1 MNLEKSNIGP
11 NRKFVKLKNLIEK
24 CLKKCI
30 EKYIES
36 TQHAFNVKDV
46 ASSIYEELGFSF
58 SVNFLRRFM
67 KTNMNLTYKRVKPRP
82 NNVDLV
88 KLDLTRKLFAVKIV
102 KYLSETTLII
112 NMDQSS
118 INRNIKFNR
127 SWGLKGVEIELKNSI
142 FSGSVSLWMAV
153 LSNGS
158 WICLQT
164 NDSEKIINFLNYLSK
179 WLKDHDSF
187 NYSEIFLILDNWSI
201 QKSLK
206 VKQILAKLNW
216 KVMYLPV

>member
-1 MNLEKSNIGP
+1 MTLEQSNIGP
-11 NRKFVKLKNLIEK
+11 NRKFVKLKNSTEK

-46 ASSIYEELGFSF
+46 ANYIYEELGLSF
-58 SVNFLRRFM
+58 SVNFVRRFM
-67 KTNMNLTYKRVKPRP
+67 KTNMNLMYKRVKPRP
-82 NNVDLV
+82 NNIDLV
-88 KLDLTRKLFAVKIV
+88 KLDLTRKLFAVKIA
-102 KYLSETTLII
+102 KCLSETTLII
-112 NMDQSS
+112 NMDQSF
-118 INRNIKFNR
+118 INRNMKSNR

-158 WICLQT
+158 WICLLT
-164 NDSEKIINFLNYLSK
+164 NETIDSEKIIKILNHLAK

-187 NYSEIFLILDNWSI
+187 NYSEIL
-201 QKSLK
+201 
-206 VKQILAKLNW
+206 
-216 KVMYLPV
+216 